1 MSFGKPGLRDRFL
14 RFGAGLSVSALAF
27 APVAAAPHL
36 AAASSASNHRPATA
50 ATTTETNWYI
60 TQYGWVDNS
69 PPGPDIAYTGCTTP
83 GGEQVTSDDYAVPGG
98 TDGGNGSYDEPIVM
112 AWYTDQSSFCQ
123 IGYVPALQKYYIHAD
138 ICDPCSSPKDT
149 HWDLW
154 IGGSSVNDSGKD
166 KKALLQCEDTWTFN
180 STTVIL
186 SPPTDEPVDTSPLFT
201 PPSTCATSIISSS

>member
-1 MSFGKPGLRDRFL
+1 MRLGKPVLSKRFRTVGMAL
-14 RFGAGLSVSALAF
+14 GASALV
-27 APVAAAPHL
+27 VAAGVAVPQL
-36 AAASSASNHRPATA
+36 ASASAASSRSTA
-50 ATTTETNWYI
+50 ATTETDWYI

-98 TDGGNGSYDEPIVM
+98 TAGGNGSYDEPLVM

-123 IGYVPALQKYYIHAD
+123 MGYVPSLEKYYIHAD
-138 ICDPCSSPKDT
+138 ICDPCSNPKDT

-166 KKALLQCEDTWTFN
+166 KKALLNCEDVWTFN

-186 SPPTDEPVDTSPLFT
+186 NPPAGEPVDTSPLFT
-201 PPSTCATSIISSS
+201 PPSTCATSISGS

>member
-1 MSFGKPGLRDRFL
+1 MRLSKPVFSKRFL
-14 RFGAGLSVSALAF
+14 TFGAALGASALI
-27 APVAAAPHL
+27 AAAAVALPQL
-36 AAASSASNHRPATA
+36 AVASAANSHSPDA
-50 ATTTETNWYI
+50 TTETDWYI

-83 GGEQVTSDDYAVPGG
+83 GGEQVTSDDYPVRGG
-98 TDGGNGSYDEPIVM
+98 TAGGNGSYDEPIVM

-123 IGYVPALQKYYIHAD
+123 IGYVPALEKYYIHAD

-166 KKALLQCEDTWTFN
+166 KKALLNCEDTWTIN

-186 SPPTDEPVDTSPLFT
+186 SPPSDEPVDTGPLFT
-201 PPSTCATSIISSS
+201 PPSTCATSISGS

>member
-1 MSFGKPGLRDRFL
+1 MRSGKPAFSKRFL
-14 RFGAGLSVSALAF
+14 TFGVGLGVSAL
-27 APVAAAPHL
+27 VAAAGVAVPQL
-36 AAASSASNHRPATA
+36 ASASPANSHRPAA
-50 ATTTETNWYI
+50 TTETDWYI

-98 TDGGNGSYDEPIVM
+98 TAGGNGSYDEPLVM
-112 AWYTDQSSFCQ
+112 AWYTDQASFCQ
-123 IGYVPALQKYYIHAD
+123 IGYVPALEKYYIHAD
-138 ICDPCSSPKDT
+138 ICDPCSNPKDT

-166 KKALLQCEDTWTFN
+166 KKALLNCEDTWTFN

-186 SPPTDEPVDTSPLFT
+186 NPPASEPVDTSPLFT
-201 PPSTCATSIISSS
+201 PPSTCATSISGS

>member
-1 MSFGKPGLRDRFL
+1 MRLGKPVLSKRFRTVGIAL
-14 RFGAGLSVSALAF
+14 GASALVIGAGVAVPQLASAS
-27 APVAAAPHL
+27 
-36 AAASSASNHRPATA
+36 AASSHGTA
-50 ATTTETNWYI
+50 ATTTETDWYI

-98 TDGGNGSYDEPIVM
+98 TAGGNGSYDEPLVM

-123 IGYVPALQKYYIHAD
+123 MGYVPSLEKYYIHAD
-138 ICDPCSSPKDT
+138 ICDPCSNPKDT

-166 KKALLQCEDTWTFN
+166 KKALLNCEDTWTLN

-186 SPPTDEPVDTSPLFT
+186 NPSADEPVDTSPLFT
-201 PPSTCATSIISSS
+201 PPSTCATSISGS